1 MPKKVFKNKF
11 LNIYKMDTFFM
22 DCESYLLENAQIQKD
37 YNFTKSE
44 IIKNGNRRIYN
55 INWMKAIIEKTEI
68 KNIDAYVDWVIEGG
82 GDFYFD

>member
-1 MPKKVFKNKF
+1 
-11 LNIYKMDTFFM
+11 M

-44 IIKNGNRRIYN
+44 IIQNGTRRVYN
-55 INWMKAIIEKTEI
+55 INWMKAIMEKTEI
-68 KNIDAYVDWVIEGG
+68 SKNIDAYVDWVIAGG

>member
-1 MPKKVFKNKF
+1 
-11 LNIYKMDTFFM
+11 M

-44 IIKNGNRRIYN
+44 IIQNGKRRVYN
-55 INWMKAIIEKTEI
+55 INWMKAIMEKTEI
-68 KNIDAYVDWVIEGG
+68 SKNIDAYVDWVIDGG